1 MRVSPKYINFRTRVK
16 EQQIELS
23 CFTDDDINIT
33 EKCKFELIDDNKD
46 IKIVKN
52 IIKVNANPKHSINKI
67 SVLYKNG
74 DVIEQDYVMVY
85 ID

>member
-67 SVLYKNG
+67 SVSYEQNG
-74 DVIEQDYVMVY
+74 VVEENYAMVY
-85 ID
+85 IN